1 MELTFHIRE
10 TERNKQIH
18 YYQVVVTV
26 PKEKENMR
34 MSNKVK
40 SRQDVS

>member
-18 YYQVVVTV
+18 YYQVVITV
-26 PKEKENMR
+26 PKKRKHEDVKMSEK
-34 MSNKVK
+34 
-40 SRQDVS
+40 